1 MINKNQK
8 DLIILNRSI
17 FFRFKCFF
25 RKLFKKNL
33 KKEYKK
39 DFYLDIEKKL
49 DFKKNLKLSIDENNI
64 DILKQQ
70 INFENGNIKEE
81 DMDEKTKIKLNK
93 LYQNQIADLKKLIS
107 INEEKCRKILEIN
120 RLKEKK

>member
-25 RKLFKKNL
+25 RKFFKKNF

-49 DFKKNLKLSIDENNI
+49 DFKKNLKLSINENNI